1 MKALVSEQTL
11 HEFIGHNSSEMT
23 EHYDRPHMEERLLQ
37 LADQRGAVERF
48 WG

>member
-1 MKALVSEQTL
+1 
-11 HEFIGHNSSEMT
+11 
-23 EHYDRPHMEERLLQ
+23 MEERLLQ